1 MGRSTFAKPAAF
13 SFTVRD
19 RLEALAHQIK
29 IAEVTTPAPVIE
41 PSAPARRTPPRWI
54 VATPPD
60 SAAVSRLAERLQIPE
75 EIANLLLIRKHED
88 PDRAMKFLRPRR
100 EQLRDALTMK
110 GADRAIDRLVR
121 ATQENETVLI
131 HGDYDVDG
139 ICSTTI
145 LTRVLREFGADARP
159 FIPNRLRDGYDLGP
173 AGVQAAIDAK
183 ATLVVTCDCGTTA
196 VDRVADLCHAG
207 VDVIITDHH
216 LPGEVLPDCFALL
229 NPNQDRTEF
238 AGDQGERNPD
248 EDLAA
253 VGVAFKLA
261 LALAKRL
268 GRNDAFIWR
277 MLDLVA
283 LATIAD
289 VAPLTGENRILV
301 RYGLRMLS
309 ETENVGLRAMI
320 RAAGLD
326 AKPITAG
333 RVGFILGP
341 RLNAAGRIGKGET
354 APGTGQRI
362 TGDANLGVELL
373 MTSDEHRANE
383 IARYLEELN
392 EARQEL
398 DRTALVE
405 AREMV
410 EAMDLDKTFGIV
422 LAREGWHPGVI
433 GIVASRLV
441 EEFGR
446 PTVLIALDGDE
457 GKGSGRSISKF
468 HLRDALVECHDT
480 LLRYG
485 GHKMAAGVTIA
496 RDKVDEFA
504 RRFNEVAAS
513 HLTLEDLVPEVRI
526 DLEVGMDR
534 VGEQMEKILRHFE
547 PFGIGNPTPVLV
559 ARNVMLAAP
568 PKVVGK
574 DGLKLRLSTGAGE
587 LEAIGWG
594 MAPRIAE
601 FDAAVPVDV
610 AFRLE
615 RDEYRGASRLQAR
628 LADICPHQARD
639 T

>member
-1 MGRSTFAKPAAF
+1 MCAKPAA
-13 SFTVRD
+13 SSCTGRH
-19 RLEALAHQIK
+19 RLESIAQRSQI
-29 IAEVTTPAPVIE
+29 ARVSTTIPAGPA
-41 PSAPARRTPPRWI
+41 APPRRISRWI

-60 SAAVSRLAERLQIPE
+60 AEAVAKLAERLQIPD

-88 PDRAMKFLRPRR
+88 PERAMRFLRPRR
-100 EQLRDALTMK
+100 EQLRDALMMK
-110 GADRAIDRLVR
+110 GADKAIERLVR
-121 ATQENETVLI
+121 ATIDKETVLV

-145 LTRVLREFGADARP
+145 LTVVLREFGAHAVA

-173 AGVQAAIDAK
+173 AGVQAAKDENAS
-183 ATLVVTCDCGTTA
+183 LVVTCDCGTTA
-196 VDRVADLCHAG
+196 VASVSALCRAG

-216 LPGEVLPDCFALL
+216 LPGETRPECYALL
-229 NPNQDRTEF
+229 NPNQDRTEGTGA
-238 AGDQGERNPD
+238 AGVEADPDQ
-248 EDLAA
+248 DLAA
-253 VGVAFKLA
+253 VGVAFKVA

-268 GRNDAFIWR
+268 GKSDNFIWR

-309 ETENVGLRAMI
+309 ETDNVGLRAMI

-341 RLNAAGRIGKGET
+341 RLNAAGRLDE
-354 APGTGQRI
+354 ALQ
-362 TGDANLGVELL
+362 GVELL
-373 MTSDEHRANE
+373 LTCDQHKANK
-383 IARYLEELN
+383 IARRLEELN
-392 EARQEL
+392 EQRQEL
-398 DRTALVE
+398 DRRALEE

-410 EAMDLDKTFGIV
+410 AALDLDSTFGIV
-422 LAREGWHPGVI
+422 LAKEGWHPGVI
-433 GIVASRLV
+433 GIVASRIV

-468 HLRDALVECHDT
+468 HLRDALAESAD
-480 LLRYG
+480 LLSRFG
-485 GHKMAAGVTIA
+485 GHRMAAGVTIA

-504 RRFNEVAAS
+504 RRFNAVAAS
-513 HLTLEDLVPEVRI
+513 RLTREDLIPEIRI
-526 DLEVGMDR
+526 DLEVAMDR
-534 VGEQMEKILRHFE
+534 VGEQLEKIMRHFE

-559 ARNVMLAAP
+559 ARNVSLAAP
-568 PKVVGK
+568 PKLIGR
-574 DGLKLRLSTGAGE
+574 DGLKIRLSTGAGE

-601 FDAAVPVDV
+601 FDVGVPVDV

-615 RDEYRGASRLQAR
+615 RDEYRGTSRLQAR
-628 LADICPHQARD
+628 IADIIPHKP
-639 T
+639 

>member
-1 MGRSTFAKPAAF
+1 MSARRVGSFCTGRDPLEAWAYPSQIARVTT
-13 SFTVRD
+13 TVR
-19 RLEALAHQIK
+19 AG
-29 IAEVTTPAPVIE
+29 
-41 PSAPARRTPPRWI
+41 PSAPARRTARWV

-60 SAAVSRLAERLQIPE
+60 SDAVARLAEKLQIPE
-75 EIANLLLIRKHED
+75 EVANLLLIRKHED
-88 PDRAMKFLRPRR
+88 PERAMRFLRPRR
-100 EQLRDALTMK
+100 EQLRDALLMK
-110 GADRAIDRLVR
+110 GADKAIERLVR
-121 ATQENETVLI
+121 ATVGKETVLV

-145 LTRVLREFGADARP
+145 LTRVLREFGANAVA
-159 FIPNRLRDGYDLGP
+159 FIPNRLTDGYDLGP
-173 AGVQAAIDAK
+173 AGVRAALEET

-196 VDRVADLCHAG
+196 VTSVSELCSAG

-216 LPGEVLPDCFALL
+216 LPGESHPECFALL
-229 NPNQDRTEF
+229 NPNQDRREGSGYH
-238 AGDQGERNPD
+238 ADEHDPDQ
-248 EDLAA
+248 DLAA
-253 VGVAFKLA
+253 VGVAFKVA

-268 GRNDAFIWR
+268 GKSDNFIWR

-309 ETENVGLRAMI
+309 ETGNVGLRAMI

-341 RLNAAGRIGKGET
+341 RLNAAGRIDE
-354 APGTGQRI
+354 ALQ
-362 TGDANLGVELL
+362 GVELL
-373 MTSDEHRANE
+373 LTSDERKANR
-383 IARYLEELN
+383 IARKLEELN
-392 EARQEL
+392 EQRQEL
-398 DRTALVE
+398 DRKALEE

-410 EAMDLDKTFGIV
+410 AGLDLDSTFGIV
-422 LAREGWHPGVI
+422 LAKEGWHPGVV

-446 PTVLIALDGDE
+446 PTVLIALDGEE
-457 GKGSGRSISKF
+457 GKGSGRSIAKF
-468 HLRDALVECHDT
+468 HLRDALAECHDV

-485 GHKMAAGVTIA
+485 GHRMAAGVTVT
-496 RDKVDEFA
+496 RGRVDEFA
-504 RRFNEVAAS
+504 TRFNEVAAA
-513 HLTLEDLVPEVRI
+513 HLTREDLIPEVRI
-526 DLEVGMDR
+526 DLEVAMDR
-534 VGEQMEKILRHFE
+534 VGEALEKILRHFE

-559 ARNVMLAAP
+559 ARNVSLAAP

-601 FDAAVPVDV
+601 FDVARPVDV

-615 RDEYRGASRLQAR
+615 RDEYRGTSRLQAR
-628 LADICPHQARD
+628 IADICPSGAQ
-639 T
+639 

>member
-1 MGRSTFAKPAAF
+1 MR
-13 SFTVRD
+13 
-19 RLEALAHQIK
+19 
-29 IAEVTTPAPVIE
+29 
-41 PSAPARRTPPRWI
+41 
-54 VATPPD
+54 
-60 SAAVSRLAERLQIPE
+60 
-75 EIANLLLIRKHED
+75 
-88 PDRAMKFLRPRR
+88 FLRPRR
-100 EQLRDALTMK
+100 DQLRDALLMK
-110 GADRAIDRLVR
+110 GADKAIERLVR
-121 ATQENETVLI
+121 ATVEKETVLV

-145 LTRVLREFGADARP
+145 LTRVLREFGANAIP
-159 FIPNRLRDGYDLGP
+159 FIPNRISDGYDLGP
-173 AGVQAAIDAK
+173 AGVRAALDRN

-196 VDRVADLCHAG
+196 VDPVADLCRAG

-216 LPGEVLPDCFALL
+216 LPGDVLPDCFALL
-229 NPNQDRTEF
+229 NPNQDRSETP
-238 AGDQGERNPD
+238 ADGRERDPD

-301 RYGLRMLS
+301 RYGLRMMS

-341 RLNAAGRIGKGET
+341 RLNAAGRIGE
-354 APGTGQRI
+354 ADNAAAIAGQRI
-362 TGDANLGVELL
+362 VGDANLGVELL
-373 MTSDEHRANE
+373 TTSDEHRANE

-392 EARQEL
+392 EKRQQL
-398 DRTALVE
+398 DRDALVE
-405 AREMV
+405 ARKMV

-422 LAREGWHPGVI
+422 LANDGWHPGVI

-446 PTVLIALDGDE
+446 PTVLIALNGEE

-468 HLRDALVECHDT
+468 HLRDALVECHD
-480 LLRYG
+480 LLTRYG

-496 RDKVDEFA
+496 RDRVGEFA

-513 HLTLEDLVPEVRI
+513 HLTLDDLVPEVRI

-559 ARNVMLAAP
+559 ARNVALVAP

-594 MAPRIAE
+594 MAPRIGD
-601 FDAAVPVDV
+601 FDVGVPVDI

-628 LADICPHQARD
+628 IADICPHRPRD

>member
-1 MGRSTFAKPAAF
+1 MSTA
-13 SFTVRD
+13 
-19 RLEALAHQIK
+19 I
-29 IAEVTTPAPVIE
+29 PVE
-41 PSAPARRTPPRWI
+41 PVTPPRRISRWI
-54 VATPPD
+54 VATPPN
-60 SAAVSRLAERLQIPE
+60 AEAVTTLAERLQIPE

-88 PDRAMKFLRPRR
+88 PERAMRFLRPRR

-110 GADRAIDRLVR
+110 GAEKAIERLAR
-121 ATQENETVLI
+121 ATVGKETVLV

-145 LTRVLREFGADARP
+145 LTQVLNQFGANAIP
-159 FIPNRLRDGYDLGP
+159 FIPNRLRDGYDLGT
-173 AGVQAAIDAK
+173 AGVQAATDAN

-196 VDRVADLCHAG
+196 VERVADLCHAG
-207 VDVIITDHH
+207 IDVIITDHH

-229 NPNQDRTEF
+229 NPNQDRSESA
-238 AGDQGERNPD
+238 AGSGERNPD

-253 VGVAFKLA
+253 VGVAFKVA
-261 LALAKRL
+261 LALAKKL
-268 GRNDAFIWR
+268 EQNDAFIWR

-301 RYGLRMLS
+301 RYGLRMMS
-309 ETENVGLRAMI
+309 ETQNVGLRAMI

-341 RLNAAGRIGKGET
+341 RLNAAGRIDE
-354 APGTGQRI
+354 ALQ
-362 TGDANLGVELL
+362 GVELL
-373 MTSDEHRANE
+373 TTKDEHRANQ
-383 IARYLEELN
+383 IARKLEELN
-392 EARQEL
+392 EQRQEL
-398 DRTALVE
+398 DRQALDE

-410 EAMDLDKTFGIV
+410 AALDLDSTFGIV
-422 LAREGWHPGVI
+422 LAKEGWHPGVI

-457 GKGSGRSISKF
+457 GKGSGRSIAKL
-468 HLRDALVECHDT
+468 HLRDALAECGD
-480 LLRYG
+480 LLTRFG
-485 GHKMAAGVTIA
+485 GHRMAAGVTIA
-496 RDKVDEFA
+496 RDQVEEFA
-504 RRFNEVAAS
+504 RRFNAVAAA
-513 HLTLEDLVPEVRI
+513 HLTPEDLVPEIRI
-526 DLEVGMDR
+526 DLEVAMDR
-534 VGEQMEKILRHFE
+534 VGEKLEKILRHFE

-559 ARNVMLAAP
+559 ARNVSLAAP
-568 PKVVGK
+568 PKLIGR
-574 DGLKLRLSTGAGE
+574 DGLKIRLSTGAGE

-601 FDAAVPVDV
+601 FDVGVPVDV

-615 RDEYRGASRLQAR
+615 RDEYKGTSRLQAR
-628 LADICPHQARD
+628 IADIIPHKPND
-639 T
+639 N